1 MSTTTSIDGDAP
13 LLVVALGGN
22 ALLRRGEPLEAAA
35 QLANI
40 RHAARQIARLAHR
53 YRLVVAHGNGPQVGL
68 LALQNEAF
76 HDVRPYPLDVLG
88 AQTEGMIG
96 YLLEQEIANCLS
108 PGRSVATLLTRVE
121 VDLSDPAFSRPSK
134 PIGPV
139 YDAAQGAVLAA
150 ERGWHMVPDGAGL
163 RRAVPSPKP
172 RQIIGLRSVRAL
184 LEHGTVVVCAGGG
197 GIPVAATG
205 HGHEKQGVEAVIDK
219 DLAAGLLA
227 RQLGADLLLIATD
240 VPAVCLDWE
249 TPSQREI
256 RSAAPDALQALAF
269 AAGSIGPKVE
279 AACEFARATA
289 QPAVIG
295 SLDDIERLVDHAA
308 GTWVSVAS
316 TGIELA
322 TDAGPGA
329 PASPMS
335 VAHAQPAR

>member
-1 MSTTTSIDGDAP
+1 MTPAANETEAP

-35 QLANI
+35 QLRNI
-40 RHAARQIARLAHR
+40 RHAAQQIALLAHR
-53 YRLVVAHGNGPQVGL
+53 FRLVVAHGNGPQVGL
-68 LALQNEAF
+68 LALQNEAY

-121 VDLSDPAFSRPSK
+121 VDRADPAFSHPSK

-139 YDAAQGAVLAA
+139 YDLATGHSLAA
-150 ERGWHMVPDGAGL
+150 ERGWRMMADGAGL

-184 LEHGTVVVCAGGG
+184 LAHGTVVVCAGGG

-205 HGHEKQGVEAVIDK
+205 HGNEKQGVEAVIDK

-227 RQLGADLLLIATD
+227 RQLEADMLLIVTD
-240 VPAVCLDWE
+240 VPAVCLNWG

-256 RSAAPDALQALAF
+256 RSASPDALQGLSF

-279 AACEFARATA
+279 AACDFARETS

-295 SLDDIERLVDHAA
+295 SLDDIERLVDRGA

-316 TGIELA
+316 TGIQLA
-322 TDAGPGA
+322 A
-329 PASPMS
+329 
-335 VAHAQPAR
+335 